1 MKKKVLR
8 ERRHNTMTFT
18 IDEPTDERVAELI
31 KKQDE
36 IIAEIVEEAKPKKR
50 ASKKKEA

>member
-1 MKKKVLR
+1 
-8 ERRHNTMTFT
+8 MTFT

-36 IIAEIVEEAKPKKR
+36 IIAEIVEEAKPTKKR

>member
-8 ERRHNTMTFT
+8 ERRHKDSEVILNKL
-18 IDEPTDERVAELI
+18 A
-31 KKQDE
+31 DE
-36 IIAEIVEEAKPKKR
+36 IVTEIVEEAKPKKR